1 MRAMSELEAK
11 EFLKSVSTMLAEL
24 SSALEYYVE
33 DDENAVMAKAH
44 RELLNKSK
52 AMEEHF
58 DDQILRIAL
67 SELRR

>member
-1 MRAMSELEAK
+1 MRAMSEQEAK
-11 EFLKSVSTMLAEL
+11 EFLKSVSNMLADL

-33 DDENAVMAKAH
+33 EDENAVMAEAH
-44 RELLNKSK
+44 RELLKKSK

-67 SELRR
+67 SQLRG